1 MYIKNIFNV
10 RNYKGLEDGFNISFS
25 DITYI
30 VGDNAKNK
38 STIGSLPVW
47 ILTGYSL
54 FGNNRE
60 VVSNDKENRGLNTI
74 ASMTIIDN
82 TGSEHIIT
90 RSKGK
95 DNCVMLDGI
104 RTTQE
109 IISGFYKDIHAFLCA
124 YNPSY
129 FRSMKLTDQRELL
142 LRVLPAISSDYAFTL
157 LEKEEQEILEQPVVD
172 IKGFNKARRAEIKEM
187 KSDLDKMLG
196 NKNALID
203 IAIQKEDAPLVF
215 EKAQELKNI
224 EQEYERIIE
233 NTDNIITVE
242 DLEKDIKKL
251 DEKIKNNVN
260 IELKSL
266 QEKQKKELENFNN
279 VSSTTSNCPV
289 CKQPIQNENLI
300 KVLKIKYKN
309 NVNELADRIG
319 KLKEE
324 TKECINTKESQ
335 IKKYELMKTP
345 EMQEQTKRRDELKG
359 RIDILQEEKRKVD
372 LFNKE
377 IEIKHND
384 IIKAKSKIEQLDK
397 EIETIE
403 NTIEKYEK
411 QIKIAGRLNLLIIQ
425 EQMKKVSEYLDKVTI
440 EFSKVDEESGEILDV
455 YEIKYSGREYEKLSK
470 SYKLRA
476 DIEIATLLNKVLG
489 IKTPMFVDDVE
500 SITGMK
506 LPKDTQIIMAIVVK
520 FNELEILDS
529 YSEVLEREK
538 RSIDKKIEE
547 NSNQLME
554 AA

>member
-109 IISGFYKDIHAFLCA
+109 IISGLYKDIHAFLCA

-129 FRSMKLTDQRELL
+129 FRSMKLADQRELL
-142 LRVLPAISSDYAFTL
+142 LRVLPAISSEFAFNL
-157 LEKEEQEILEQPVVD
+157 LGKEEQDILEQPVVD

-203 IAIQKEDAPLVF
+203 IAIQKEETPLVF
-215 EKAQELKNI
+215 DKAQELKNI
-224 EQEYERIIE
+224 EQEYERLIE

-279 VSSTTSNCPV
+279 VSSTSSNCPV

-309 NVNELADRIG
+309 NVNELADRIE

-324 TKECINTKESQ
+324 TKEFINKKESQ

-345 EMQEQTKRRDELKG
+345 EMQEQAKRRDELKG
-359 RIDILQEEKRKVD
+359 RIDILQEEKRKID

-440 EFSKVDEESGEILDV
+440 EFSKVDEETGEILDV

>member
-10 RNYKGLEDGFNISFS
+10 RNYKGLEDGFNINFS

-30 VGDNAKNK
+30 IGDNAKNK

-129 FRSMKLTDQRELL
+129 FRSMKLADQRELL
-142 LRVLPAISSDYAFTL
+142 LRVLPAISSEFAFNL
-157 LEKEEQEILEQPVVD
+157 LGKEEQDILEQPVVD

-203 IAIQKEDAPLVF
+203 IAIQKEETPLVF
-215 EKAQELKNI
+215 DKAQELKNI
-224 EQEYERIIE
+224 EQEYERLIE

-279 VSSTTSNCPV
+279 VSSTSSNCPV

-309 NVNELADRIG
+309 NVNELADRIE

-324 TKECINTKESQ
+324 TKEFINKKESQ

-345 EMQEQTKRRDELKG
+345 EMQEQAKRRDELKG
-359 RIDILQEEKRKVD
+359 RIDILQEEKRKID

-411 QIKIAGRLNLLIIQ
+411 QIKVAGRLNLLIIQ

-440 EFSKVDEESGEILDV
+440 EFSKVDEETGEILDV

-476 DIEIATLLNKVLG
+476 DIETMMKEKGMDDIILVSRKDDSRG
-489 IKTPMFVDDVE
+489 ILCRLKGGILYKCTDDRRYDRKIDTWGYLE
-500 SITGMK
+500 Y
-506 LPKDTQIIMAIVVK
+506 KDGKPYRYA
-520 FNELEILDS
+520 FGGE
-529 YSEVLEREK
+529 
-538 RSIDKKIEE
+538 
-547 NSNQLME
+547 
-554 AA
+554 

>member
-10 RNYKGLEDGFNISFS
+10 RNYKGLDDGFNINFS

-30 VGDNAKNK
+30 IGDNAKNK

-109 IISGFYKDIHAFLCA
+109 IISVFYKDIHAFLCA

-440 EFSKVDEESGEILDV
+440 GFSKVDEESGEILDV

>member
-10 RNYKGLEDGFNISFS
+10 RNYKGLDDGFNINFS

-30 VGDNAKNK
+30 IGDNAKNK

-129 FRSMKLTDQRELL
+129 FRSMKLADQRELL

-324 TKECINTKESQ
+324 TKEFINKKESQ

-377 IEIKHND
+377 IEIKHNE

-397 EIETIE
+397 EIETVE

-425 EQMKKVSEYLDKVTI
+425 EQMKKVSDYLDKVTI
-440 EFSKVDEESGEILDV
+440 EFSKVDEETGEILDV
-455 YEIKYSGREYEKLSK
+455 YDIKYSGREYEKLSK

>member
-109 IISGFYKDIHAFLCA
+109 IISVFYKDIHAFLCA

>member
-10 RNYKGLEDGFNISFS
+10 RNYKGLEDGFNIIFS
-25 DITYI
+25 DTTYI
-30 VGDNAKNK
+30 IGDNAKNK

-60 VVSNDKENRGLNTI
+60 VVSNDKENKGVNTI

-82 TGSEHIIT
+82 TGSEHVIT

-129 FRSMKLTDQRELL
+129 FRSMKLADQRELL
-142 LRVLPAISSDYAFTL
+142 LRVLPSISSDYAFNL
-157 LEKEEQEILEQPVVD
+157 LEKEEQAILEEPVVD
-172 IKGFNKARRAEIKEM
+172 IKGYNKARRAEIKEM

-203 IAIQKEDAPLVF
+203 IAIQKEENPLVF
-215 EKAQELKNI
+215 NKNQELKNL

-233 NTDNIITVE
+233 NTDNIITLE

-260 IELKSL
+260 IELKNL

-279 VSSTTSNCPV
+279 VSSTASNCPV

-309 NVNELADRIG
+309 NVNEFADRIG

-324 TKECINTKESQ
+324 TKEYIAKKDSQ

-345 EMQEQTKRRDELKG
+345 EMQQQTKRRDELKNK
-359 RIDILQEEKRKVD
+359 IDILREEKRKID

-384 IIKAKSKIEQLDK
+384 IINAKIKIEQLDK
-397 EIETIE
+397 EIEMME

-425 EQMKKVSEYLDKVTI
+425 EQMKQVSEYLEKVSI
-440 EFSKVDEESGEILDV
+440 EFSKVDEETGEILDV
-455 YEIKYSGREYEKLSK
+455 YEIKFDGREYEKLSK

-489 IKTPMFVDDVE
+489 IKTPIFIDDVE
-500 SITGMK
+500 SITSMR
-506 LPKDTQIIMAIVVK
+506 LPKNTQVIMAIVVK
-520 FNELEILDS
+520 FNELEILNS
-529 YSEVLEREK
+529 YSDVLEREK
-538 RSIDKKIEE
+538 IAIDKKIQE
-547 NSNQLME
+547 NTNQLME

>member
-10 RNYKGLEDGFNISFS
+10 RNYKGLDDGFNINFS

-30 VGDNAKNK
+30 IGDNAKNK

-203 IAIQKEDAPLVF
+203 IAIKKEESPLLF
-215 EKAQELKNI
+215 EKVQELKNI

-279 VSSTTSNCPV
+279 VSSTSSNCPV

-324 TKECINTKESQ
+324 TKEFINKKESQ

-377 IEIKHND
+377 IEIKHNE

-397 EIETIE
+397 EIETVE

-425 EQMKKVSEYLDKVTI
+425 EQMKKVSDYLDKVSI
-440 EFSKVDEESGEILDV
+440 EFSKVAEETGEILDV

>member
-10 RNYKGLEDGFNISFS
+10 RNYKGLDDGFNINFS

-30 VGDNAKNK
+30 IGDNAKNK

-129 FRSMKLTDQRELL
+129 FRSMKLTDQRGLL
-142 LRVLPAISSDYAFTL
+142 LRVLPAISSEFAFNL
-157 LEKEEQEILEQPVVD
+157 LEKEEQDILEQPVVD

-196 NKNALID
+196 NKNALVD
-203 IAIQKEDAPLVF
+203 IAIQKEETPLVF
-215 EKAQELKNI
+215 DKAQELKNI
-224 EQEYERIIE
+224 EQEYERLIE

-279 VSSTTSNCPV
+279 VSSTSSNCPV

-309 NVNELADRIG
+309 NVNELADRIE

-324 TKECINTKESQ
+324 TKEFINKKESQ

-345 EMQEQTKRRDELKG
+345 EMQEQAKRRDELKG
-359 RIDILQEEKRKVD
+359 RIDILQEEKRKID

-440 EFSKVDEESGEILDV
+440 EFSKVDEETGEILDV

-506 LPKDTQIIMAIVVK
+506 LPRDTQIIMAIVVK

>member
-1 MYIKNIFNV
+1 M
-10 RNYKGLEDGFNISFS
+10 
-25 DITYI
+25 
-30 VGDNAKNK
+30 
-38 STIGSLPVW
+38 
-47 ILTGYSL
+47 
-54 FGNNRE
+54 
-60 VVSNDKENRGLNTI
+60 DKENRGLNTI

-129 FRSMKLTDQRELL
+129 FRSMKLADQRELL

-157 LEKEEQEILEQPVVD
+157 LEKEEQEILEAPVVD
-172 IKGFNKARRAEIKEM
+172 IKGFNKSRRTEIKEM

-203 IAIQKEDAPLVF
+203 IAIQKEDSPLVF
-215 EKAQELKNI
+215 DKARELQNL
-224 EQEYERIIE
+224 ELEYERLIE
-233 NTDNIITVE
+233 NTDNIITLE
-242 DLEKDIKKL
+242 DLEKDISKL
-251 DEKIKNNVN
+251 DEKIKGNVN
-260 IELKSL
+260 IELKNL

-279 VSSTTSNCPV
+279 VSSTTSNCPI

-309 NVNELADRIG
+309 NVNELADRIE

-324 TKECINTKESQ
+324 TKEFINKKENQ

-345 EMQEQTKRRDELKG
+345 EMQEQTKRRDEIKNK
-359 RIDILQEEKRKVD
+359 IDLLQEEKRKVE
-372 LFNKE
+372 LYNKE

-384 IIKAKSKIEQLDK
+384 IVKAKAKIEQIDK
-397 EIETIE
+397 EIEIVEDTID
-403 NTIEKYEK
+403 KYEK

-440 EFSKVDEESGEILDV
+440 EFSKVDEETGEILDV
-455 YEIKYSGREYEKLSK
+455 YEIKYDGREYEKLSK

-506 LPKDTQIIMAIVVK
+506 LPKNTQIIMAIVVK
-520 FNELEILDS
+520 YNELEILDS
-529 YSEVLEREK
+529 YSDVLEREK
-538 RSIDKKIEE
+538 KSIDKKIQE

>member
-10 RNYKGLEDGFNISFS
+10 RNYKGLDDGFNISFS

-30 VGDNAKNK
+30 IGDNAKNK

-129 FRSMKLTDQRELL
+129 FRSMKLADQRELL

-157 LEKEEQEILEQPVVD
+157 LEKEEQEILEAPVVD
-172 IKGFNKARRAEIKEM
+172 IKGFNKSRRTEIKEM

-203 IAIQKEDAPLVF
+203 IAIQKEDSPLVF
-215 EKAQELKNI
+215 DKARELQNL
-224 EQEYERIIE
+224 ELEYERLIE
-233 NTDNIITVE
+233 NTDNIITLE
-242 DLEKDIKKL
+242 DLEKDISKL
-251 DEKIKNNVN
+251 DEKIKGNVN
-260 IELKSL
+260 IELKNL

-279 VSSTTSNCPV
+279 VSSTTSNCPI
-289 CKQPIQNENLI
+289 CKQPIQ
-300 KVLKIKYKN
+300 
-309 NVNELADRIG
+309 
-319 KLKEE
+319 KEE
-324 TKECINTKESQ
+324 TKEFINKKENQ

-345 EMQEQTKRRDELKG
+345 EMQEQTKRRDEIKNK
-359 RIDILQEEKRKVD
+359 IDLLQEEKRKVE
-372 LFNKE
+372 LYNKE

-384 IIKAKSKIEQLDK
+384 IVKAKAKIEQIDK
-397 EIETIE
+397 EIEIVEDTID
-403 NTIEKYEK
+403 KYEK

-440 EFSKVDEESGEILDV
+440 EFSKVDEETGEILDV
-455 YEIKYSGREYEKLSK
+455 YEIKYDGREYEKLSK

-506 LPKDTQIIMAIVVK
+506 LPKNTQIIMAIVVK
-520 FNELEILDS
+520 YNELEILDS
-529 YSEVLEREK
+529 YSDVLEREK
-538 RSIDKKIEE
+538 KSIDKKIQE

>member
-10 RNYKGLEDGFNISFS
+10 RNYKGLDDGFNINFS

-30 VGDNAKNK
+30 IGDNAKNK

-142 LRVLPAISSDYAFTL
+142 LRVLPAISSEFAFNL
-157 LEKEEQEILEQPVVD
+157 LEKEEQDILEQPVVD

-196 NKNALID
+196 NKNALVD
-203 IAIQKEDAPLVF
+203 IAIQKEETPLVF
-215 EKAQELKNI
+215 DKAQELKNI
-224 EQEYERIIE
+224 EQEYERLIE

-279 VSSTTSNCPV
+279 VSSTSSNCPV

-309 NVNELADRIG
+309 NVNELADRIE

-324 TKECINTKESQ
+324 TKEFINKKESQ

-345 EMQEQTKRRDELKG
+345 EMQEQAKRRDELKG
-359 RIDILQEEKRKVD
+359 RIDILQEEKRKID

-411 QIKIAGRLNLLIIQ
+411 QIKIAGRLNLLI
-425 EQMKKVSEYLDKVTI
+425 TN
-440 EFSKVDEESGEILDV
+440 
-455 YEIKYSGREYEKLSK
+455 EKSF
-470 SYKLRA
+470 R
-476 DIEIATLLNKVLG
+476 V
-489 IKTPMFVDDVE
+489 F
-500 SITGMK
+500 
-506 LPKDTQIIMAIVVK
+506 
-520 FNELEILDS
+520 
-529 YSEVLEREK
+529 R
-538 RSIDKKIEE
+538 
-547 NSNQLME
+547 
-554 AA
+554 

>member
-10 RNYKGLEDGFNISFS
+10 RNYKGLEDEFNISFS

-95 DNCVMLDGI
+95 VNCVMLDGI

-129 FRSMKLTDQRELL
+129 FRSMKLADQRELL
-142 LRVLPAISSDYAFTL
+142 LRVLPAISSEFAFNL
-157 LEKEEQEILEQPVVD
+157 LEKEEQDILEQPVVD

-203 IAIQKEDAPLVF
+203 IAIQKEETPLVF
-215 EKAQELKNI
+215 DKAQELKNI
-224 EQEYERIIE
+224 EQEYERLIE

-279 VSSTTSNCPV
+279 VSSTSSNCPV

-309 NVNELADRIG
+309 NVNELADRIE

-324 TKECINTKESQ
+324 TKEFINKKESQ
-335 IKKYELMKTP
+335 IKKYEIMKTP
-345 EMQEQTKRRDELKG
+345 EMQEQAKRRDELKG
-359 RIDILQEEKRKVD
+359 RIDILQEEKRKID

>member
-10 RNYKGLEDGFNISFS
+10 RNYKGLEDGFNINFS

-30 VGDNAKNK
+30 IGDNAKNK

-129 FRSMKLTDQRELL
+129 FRSMKLADQRELL
-142 LRVLPAISSDYAFTL
+142 LRVLPAISSEFAFNL
-157 LEKEEQEILEQPVVD
+157 LEKEEQDILEQPVVD

-196 NKNALID
+196 NKNALVD
-203 IAIQKEDAPLVF
+203 IAIQKEETPLVF
-215 EKAQELKNI
+215 DKAQELKNI
-224 EQEYERIIE
+224 EQEYERLIE

-279 VSSTTSNCPV
+279 VSSTSSNCPV

-309 NVNELADRIG
+309 NVNELADRIE

-324 TKECINTKESQ
+324 TKEFINKKESQ

-345 EMQEQTKRRDELKG
+345 EMQEQAKRRDELKG
-359 RIDILQEEKRKVD
+359 RIDILQEEKRKID

-440 EFSKVDEESGEILDV
+440 EFSKVDEETGEILDV

>member
-1 MYIKNIFNV
+1 M
-10 RNYKGLEDGFNISFS
+10 
-25 DITYI
+25 
-30 VGDNAKNK
+30 
-38 STIGSLPVW
+38 
-47 ILTGYSL
+47 
-54 FGNNRE
+54 
-60 VVSNDKENRGLNTI
+60 
-74 ASMTIIDN
+74 
-82 TGSEHIIT
+82 
-90 RSKGK
+90 
-95 DNCVMLDGI
+95 
-104 RTTQE
+104 
-109 IISGFYKDIHAFLCA
+109 
-124 YNPSY
+124 
-129 FRSMKLTDQRELL
+129 
-142 LRVLPAISSDYAFTL
+142 
-157 LEKEEQEILEQPVVD
+157 
-172 IKGFNKARRAEIKEM
+172 
-187 KSDLDKMLG
+187 
-196 NKNALID
+196 
-203 IAIQKEDAPLVF
+203 
-215 EKAQELKNI
+215 
-224 EQEYERIIE
+224 
-233 NTDNIITVE
+233 
-242 DLEKDIKKL
+242 
-251 DEKIKNNVN
+251 
-260 IELKSL
+260 
-266 QEKQKKELENFNN
+266 
-279 VSSTTSNCPV
+279 
-289 CKQPIQNENLI
+289 
-300 KVLKIKYKN
+300 
-309 NVNELADRIG
+309 
-319 KLKEE
+319 
-324 TKECINTKESQ
+324 
-335 IKKYELMKTP
+335 
-345 EMQEQTKRRDELKG
+345 
-359 RIDILQEEKRKVD
+359 D

>member
-1 MYIKNIFNV
+1 
-10 RNYKGLEDGFNISFS
+10 
-25 DITYI
+25 
-30 VGDNAKNK
+30 
-38 STIGSLPVW
+38 
-47 ILTGYSL
+47 
-54 FGNNRE
+54 
-60 VVSNDKENRGLNTI
+60 
-74 ASMTIIDN
+74 
-82 TGSEHIIT
+82 
-90 RSKGK
+90 
-95 DNCVMLDGI
+95 
-104 RTTQE
+104 
-109 IISGFYKDIHAFLCA
+109 
-124 YNPSY
+124 
-129 FRSMKLTDQRELL
+129 
-142 LRVLPAISSDYAFTL
+142 
-157 LEKEEQEILEQPVVD
+157 
-172 IKGFNKARRAEIKEM
+172 
-187 KSDLDKMLG
+187 
-196 NKNALID
+196 
-203 IAIQKEDAPLVF
+203 
-215 EKAQELKNI
+215 
-224 EQEYERIIE
+224 
-233 NTDNIITVE
+233 
-242 DLEKDIKKL
+242 
-251 DEKIKNNVN
+251 
-260 IELKSL
+260 
-266 QEKQKKELENFNN
+266 
-279 VSSTTSNCPV
+279 
-289 CKQPIQNENLI
+289 
-300 KVLKIKYKN
+300 
-309 NVNELADRIG
+309 
-319 KLKEE
+319 
-324 TKECINTKESQ
+324 
-335 IKKYELMKTP
+335 MKTP

-520 FNELEILDS
+520 FNELKILDS

>member
-10 RNYKGLEDGFNISFS
+10 RNYKGLDDGFNINFS

-30 VGDNAKNK
+30 IGDNAKNK

-129 FRSMKLTDQRELL
+129 FRSMKLADQRELL

-157 LEKEEQEILEQPVVD
+157 LEKEEQEILEAPVVD
-172 IKGFNKARRAEIKEM
+172 IKGFNKSRRTEIKEM

-203 IAIQKEDAPLVF
+203 IAIQKEDSPLVF
-215 EKAQELKNI
+215 DKARELQNL
-224 EQEYERIIE
+224 ELEYERLIE
-233 NTDNIITVE
+233 NTDNIITLE
-242 DLEKDIKKL
+242 DLEKDISKL
-251 DEKIKNNVN
+251 DEKIKGNVN
-260 IELKSL
+260 IELKNL

-279 VSSTTSNCPV
+279 VSSTTSNCPI

-309 NVNELADRIG
+309 NVNELADRIE

-324 TKECINTKESQ
+324 TKEFINKKENQ

-345 EMQEQTKRRDELKG
+345 EMQEQTKRRDEIKNK
-359 RIDILQEEKRKVD
+359 IDLLQEEKRKVE
-372 LFNKE
+372 LYNKE

-384 IIKAKSKIEQLDK
+384 IVKAKAKIEQIDK
-397 EIETIE
+397 EIEIVEDTID
-403 NTIEKYEK
+403 KYEK

-440 EFSKVDEESGEILDV
+440 EFSKVDEETGEILDV
-455 YEIKYSGREYEKLSK
+455 YEIKYDGREYEKLSK

>member
-10 RNYKGLEDGFNISFS
+10 RNYKGLEDGFNINFS

-30 VGDNAKNK
+30 IGDNAKNK

-129 FRSMKLTDQRELL
+129 FRSMKLADQRELL
-142 LRVLPAISSDYAFTL
+142 LRVLPAISSEFAFNL
-157 LEKEEQEILEQPVVD
+157 LGKEEQDILEQPVVD

-203 IAIQKEDAPLVF
+203 IAIQKEETPLVF
-215 EKAQELKNI
+215 DKAQELKNI
-224 EQEYERIIE
+224 EQEYERLIE

-279 VSSTTSNCPV
+279 VSSTSSNCPV

-309 NVNELADRIG
+309 NVNELADRIE

-324 TKECINTKESQ
+324 TKEFINKKESQ

-345 EMQEQTKRRDELKG
+345 EMQEQAKRRDELKG
-359 RIDILQEEKRKVD
+359 RIDILQEEKRKID

-440 EFSKVDEESGEILDV
+440 EFSKVDEETGEILDV

>member
-129 FRSMKLTDQRELL
+129 FRSMKLADQRELL
-142 LRVLPAISSDYAFTL
+142 LRVLPAISSEFAFNL
-157 LEKEEQEILEQPVVD
+157 LGKEEQDILEQPVVD

-203 IAIQKEDAPLVF
+203 IAIQKEETPLVF
-215 EKAQELKNI
+215 DKAQELKNI
-224 EQEYERIIE
+224 EQEYERLIE

-279 VSSTTSNCPV
+279 VSSTSSNCPV

-309 NVNELADRIG
+309 NVNELADRIE

-324 TKECINTKESQ
+324 TKEFINKKESQ

-345 EMQEQTKRRDELKG
+345 EMQEQAKRRDELKG
-359 RIDILQEEKRKVD
+359 RIDILQEEKRKID

-440 EFSKVDEESGEILDV
+440 EFSKVDEETGEILDV

>member
-74 ASMTIIDN
+74 ASMIIIDN

-309 NVNELADRIG
+309 NVNELADRIE

-324 TKECINTKESQ
+324 TKEFINKKESQ
-335 IKKYELMKTP
+335 IKKYEIMKTP
-345 EMQEQTKRRDELKG
+345 EMQKQAKRRDELKG
-359 RIDILQEEKRKVD
+359 RIDILQEEKRKID

-425 EQMKKVSEYLDKVTI
+425 EQMKKVSDYLDKVTI
-440 EFSKVDEESGEILDV
+440 EFSKVDEETGEILDV

>member
-129 FRSMKLTDQRELL
+129 FRSMKLADQRELL
-142 LRVLPAISSDYAFTL
+142 LRVLPAISSEFAFNL
-157 LEKEEQEILEQPVVD
+157 LGKEEQDILEQPVVD

-203 IAIQKEDAPLVF
+203 IAIQKEETPLVF
-215 EKAQELKNI
+215 DKAQELKNI
-224 EQEYERIIE
+224 EQEYERLIE

-279 VSSTTSNCPV
+279 VSSTSSNCPV

-309 NVNELADRIG
+309 NVNELADRIE

-324 TKECINTKESQ
+324 TKEFINKKESQ
-335 IKKYELMKTP
+335 IKKYEIMKTP
-345 EMQEQTKRRDELKG
+345 EMQEQAKRRDELKG
-359 RIDILQEEKRKVD
+359 RIDILQEEKRKID

-506 LPKDTQIIMAIVVK
+506 LPRDTQIIMAIVVK

>member
-10 RNYKGLEDGFNISFS
+10 KNYKGLEDNFKIDFNN
-25 DITYI
+25 ITYI
-30 VGDNAKNK
+30 IGDNAKNK

-60 VVSNDKENRGLNTI
+60 VVSNDKENRGANTV

-82 TGSEHIIT
+82 TGSEHVIT

-129 FRSMKLTDQRELL
+129 FRSMKLADQRELL
-142 LRVLPAISSDYAFTL
+142 LRILPAVSSEYAFNL
-157 LEKEEQEILEQPVVD
+157 LEKEEQEILEKPVVD
-172 IKGFNKARRAEIKEM
+172 IKGFNKSRRAEIKQM
-187 KSDLDKMLG
+187 KSDLDKMMG
-196 NKNALID
+196 NKDALID
-203 IAIQKEDAPLVF
+203 IAIQKEEIPQTFD
-215 EKAQELKNI
+215 KKQELKNL
-224 EQEYERIIE
+224 EQEYERLIE
-233 NTDNIITVE
+233 NTDNILTIE

-251 DEKIKNNVN
+251 DEKIKNNIN
-260 IELKSL
+260 IELKGL
-266 QEKQKKELENFNN
+266 QEKQKRELDNFNN
-279 VSSTTSNCPV
+279 VSSTTSTCPT
-289 CKQPIQNENLI
+289 CKQPIKNENLI

-309 NVNELADRIG
+309 SVNDLASRIE

-324 TKECINTKESQ
+324 TKEYITK
-335 IKKYELMKTP
+335 KKNEIEQYKIMKTP
-345 EMQEQTKRRDELKG
+345 EMQEQAKRRDDLKNK
-359 RIDILQEEKRKVD
+359 IDILQEEKRKID

-384 IIKAKSKIEQLDK
+384 IMKAKNKIELLDK
-397 EIETIE
+397 EIEEVE
-403 NTIEKYEK
+403 NTIGKYEK

-425 EQMKKVSEYLDKVTI
+425 EQMKKVSEFLDKVTI
-440 EFSKVDEESGEILDV
+440 EFSKVDENTGEILDV
-455 YEIKYSGREYEKLSK
+455 YEIKYDGREYEKLSK

-476 DIEIATLLNKVLG
+476 DIEIATLINKVLG
-489 IKTPMFVDDVE
+489 IKTPMFIDDVE
-500 SITGMK
+500 SITGMR
-506 LPKDTQIIMAIVVK
+506 LPEDTQVIMAIVVK
-520 FNELEILDS
+520 FNDLEILYS
-529 YSEVLEREK
+529 YSDVLSREK
-538 RSIDKKIEE
+538 ESIDKKIQE
-547 NSNQLME
+547 NNNPLRR

>member
-10 RNYKGLEDGFNISFS
+10 RNYKGLEDGFNIIFS
-25 DITYI
+25 DTTYI
-30 VGDNAKNK
+30 IGDNAKNK

-60 VVSNDKENRGLNTI
+60 IVSNDKENKGVNTI

-82 TGSEHIIT
+82 TGSEHVIT

-129 FRSMKLTDQRELL
+129 FRSMKLADQRELL
-142 LRVLPAISSDYAFTL
+142 LRVLPSISADYAFNL
-157 LEKEEQEILEQPVVD
+157 LEKEEQAILEEPVVD
-172 IKGFNKARRAEIKEM
+172 VKGYNKARRAEIKEM

-203 IAIQKEDAPLVF
+203 IAIQKEENPLVF
-215 EKAQELKNI
+215 NKNQELKNL

-233 NTDNIITVE
+233 NTDNIITLE

-260 IELKSL
+260 IELKNL
-266 QEKQKKELENFNN
+266 QEKQKKKLENFNN
-279 VSSTTSNCPV
+279 VSSTASNCPV

-309 NVNELADRIG
+309 NVNEFADRIG

-324 TKECINTKESQ
+324 TKEYIAKKDSQ

-345 EMQEQTKRRDELKG
+345 EMQQQTKRRDELKNK
-359 RIDILQEEKRKVD
+359 IDILREEKRKID

-384 IIKAKSKIEQLDK
+384 IINAKIKIEQLDK
-397 EIETIE
+397 EIEMME

-425 EQMKKVSEYLDKVTI
+425 EQMKQVSEYLEKVSI
-440 EFSKVDEESGEILDV
+440 EFSKVDEETGEILDV
-455 YEIKYSGREYEKLSK
+455 YEIKFNGREYEKLSK

-476 DIEIATLLNKVLG
+476 NIEIATLLNKVLG
-489 IKTPMFVDDVE
+489 IKTPIFIDDVE
-500 SITGMK
+500 SITSMR
-506 LPKDTQIIMAIVVK
+506 LPKDTQVIMAIVVK
-520 FNELEILDS
+520 FNELEILNS
-529 YSEVLEREK
+529 YSDVLEREK
-538 RSIDKKIEE
+538 IAIDKKIQE

>member
-10 RNYKGLEDGFNISFS
+10 RNYKGLDDGFNINFS

-30 VGDNAKNK
+30 IGDNAKNK

-142 LRVLPAISSDYAFTL
+142 LRVLPAISSEFAFNL
-157 LEKEEQEILEQPVVD
+157 LEKEEQDILEQPVVD

-196 NKNALID
+196 NKNALVD
-203 IAIQKEDAPLVF
+203 IAIQKEETPLVF
-215 EKAQELKNI
+215 DKAQELKNI
-224 EQEYERIIE
+224 EQEYERLIE

-279 VSSTTSNCPV
+279 VSSTSSNCPV

-309 NVNELADRIG
+309 NVNELADRIE

-324 TKECINTKESQ
+324 TKEFINKKESQ

-345 EMQEQTKRRDELKG
+345 EMQEQAKRRDELKG
-359 RIDILQEEKRKVD
+359 RIDILQEEKRKID

-440 EFSKVDEESGEILDV
+440 EFSKVDEETGEILDV